1 MTGLPTILRRPCICR
16 EEALP
21 AGDDGLEICG
31 TARQDAVHFTRA
43 LGNGNVFGSDLDEP
57 APLAIDIKPNVPT
70 VFSDA
75 GLELRDYRLGVQHEQ
90 RSSAKQLA
98 LDC

>member
-31 TARQDAVHFTRA
+31 TSRQDAVHFVRSETEM
-43 LGNGNVFGSDLDEP
+43 LSGVILMSQ
-57 APLAIDIKPNVPT
+57 
-70 VFSDA
+70 
-75 GLELRDYRLGVQHEQ
+75 LRSPSTLNRTFR
-90 RSSAKQLA
+90 RSSQTQGWNSATIGSVYSMNNALA
-98 LDC
+98 QSSLPSTVK